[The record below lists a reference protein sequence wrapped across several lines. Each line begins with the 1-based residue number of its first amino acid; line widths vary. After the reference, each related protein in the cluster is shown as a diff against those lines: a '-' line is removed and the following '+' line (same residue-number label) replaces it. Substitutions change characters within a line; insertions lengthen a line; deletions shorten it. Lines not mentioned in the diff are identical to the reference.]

1 MTSDDMKTVEVIPNV
16 NTLGQRV
23 KLLRKQKGWTQAD
36 LATEA
41 GVTYQNIQHCEH
53 DKIAMPRY
61 IKELA
66 DALGTSIQYLVDGEV
81 EPNVVRIHQHISI
94 LSIDTPIKP
103 EKDCDFYVVKVL
115 KDEKLFVPQ
124 GAEIVGQVNKIF
136 VGHNN

>member
-1 MTSDDMKTVEVIPNV
+1 MTTQDLKSVEVIPNV
-16 NTLGQRV
+16 GSLGERV
-23 KLLRKQKGWTQAD
+23 KLLRKEKGWTQAD

-53 DKIAMPRY
+53 NKISMPRY

-81 EPNVVRIHQHISI
+81 EPNVVRIQQHVSI
-94 LSIDTPIKP
+94 VSIDTPVKP
-103 EKDCDFYVVKVL
+103 EKDCDFYLVKVE
-115 KDEKLFVPQ
+115 KDKPLFVPQ
-124 GAEIVGQVNKIF
+124 GATIVGQINKIF